1 MKVSKNTQEAKDLM
15 KKVREARQKKP
26 TVPKVEG
33 KALPEPEPD
42 GNQMETQEEPV
53 IDLPQNKFMLL
64 LNLIMSIQDDIDFIM
79 SKVG

>member
-42 GNQMETQEEPV
+42 GNQIETQEEPV
-53 IDLPQNKFMLL
+53 IEPTEQVYVVTEPYYEH
-64 LNLIMSIQDDIDFIM
+64 S
-79 SKVG
+79 GRY

>member
-26 TVPKVEG
+26 TVPKVKG

-42 GNQMETQEEPV
+42 GNQMETQEELV
-53 IDLPQNKFMLL
+53 FIILIVKATQDLL
-64 LNLIMSIQDDIDFIM
+64 LRLILQS
-79 SKVG
+79 